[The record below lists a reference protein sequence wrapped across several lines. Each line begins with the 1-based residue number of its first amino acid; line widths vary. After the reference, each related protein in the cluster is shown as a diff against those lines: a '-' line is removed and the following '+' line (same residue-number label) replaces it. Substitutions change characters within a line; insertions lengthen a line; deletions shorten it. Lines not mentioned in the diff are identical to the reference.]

1 MSDDNKI
8 IANECQSRE
17 VYMKCKMTVI
27 KKASPTPMPANLI
40 RVLSTGILLEYSG
53 ETYRSSEVTR
63 SIIAVIANHTLMSN
77 SVSGK
82 FIIIS
87 LSCAIKPSKKCA
99 YLLQLFFENSSNV
112 INSTF

>member
-1 MSDDNKI
+1 MPIKI
-8 IANECQSRE
+8 IPDECQFRE

-27 KKASPTPMPANLI
+27 KNASPTPTPASLI

-63 SIIAVIANHTLMSN
+63 STIAVMANHTLMSN

-82 FIIIS
+82 FIMIS
-87 LSCAIKPSKKCA
+87 LPCAIKPSKKCA
-99 YLLQLFFENSSNV
+99 YLL
-112 INSTF
+112 